1 MLLFQF
7 LVVPLVFKFRK
18 YSAPDPCLEPYP
30 WLNSSRPLH
39 FCCSLNAPQPDAI
52 RMQWED
58 SQVQPADLPQKAS
71 SANVDQPRTLRSAKR
86 LQTAASAVGQR
97 EAEPEH
103 MAEALDT
110 SANETA
116 EERRTR
122 KGKAPIRPDLRP
134 RRGPVWASVE
144 SRERL
149 VSDEE
154 GSTSRDSGSEVSD
167 TPAVAPSA
175 LAETC
180 SPSPQFEELDEQE
193 LTDKRRT
200 APRKVLANAL
210 FGPSRDYVPVV
221 RKGKATGNRKG
232 SGTAST
238 NGRATST
245 STSPPSP
252 RKKRRVKRG
261 AISSYMDGYVDDDLF
276 MVDAD
281 GQPLF
286 DDDGQPLKEDS
297 TYMDAVP
304 NRKRPGKVPRLE
316 WSEEDKLLLY
326 REIQKCPINA
336 KSSFVSA
343 VLHRYGDPMSKDSRD
358 TLILAQSMHLRDQ
371 MKDIVKL
378 RTSRNL
384 PVVGNARFYLPSS
397 DPRKAEF
404 DAERAEATHK
414 RNDDHEERQKIL
426 AKLRA
431 DARKQQ
437 VKNAK
442 KRKRKESE
450 DESTADEDEL
460 EAEEDEQEAPV
471 AQDEEQDELAIENE
485 IGLGD
490 IRDDGQSGEENA
502 TSRSPANEESP
513 VSQEG
518 DAVAGAAAAEEEQS
532 PEPAPAAQPT
542 RVVSDSCPNRMPHP
556 TKDLF
561 LPVNAVAEPPRSQE
575 MSCQYWHCERERC
588 GLRC

>member
-1 MLLFQF
+1 MFLLQF
-7 LVVPLVFKFRK
+7 PVVPLVPKFRK
-18 YSAPDPCLEPYP
+18 YSASDHRFESYPC
-30 WLNSSRPLH
+30 LNSSRPLH
-39 FCCSLNAPQPDAI
+39 LWASLNAPQPDAI

-58 SQVQPADLPQKAS
+58 SQVQPAELPQKAS

-86 LQTAASAVGQR
+86 LQTTTSAAGQR
-97 EAEPEH
+97 KAEAEH
-103 MAEALDT
+103 MVEAQDT

-122 KGKAPIRPDLRP
+122 KGKAPMRPNLRP
-134 RRGPVWASVE
+134 RRGPAWASVE
-144 SRERL
+144 SREQL

-167 TPAVAPSA
+167 TAAGAPDA

-180 SPSPQFEELDEQE
+180 IPLPQFEELDEEE
-193 LTDKRRT
+193 LADKRRT

-210 FGPSRDYVPVV
+210 FGPSREDVPVV
-221 RKGKATGNRKG
+221 RRAKATGNRKR

-238 NGRATST
+238 NARAIST

-261 AISSYMDGYVDDDLF
+261 AISSYMDDYVDDDLF

-297 TYMDAVP
+297 TYLDAVP

-343 VLHRYGDPMSKDSRD
+343 VLHRYGDPMSEDSRD

-404 DAERAEATHK
+404 DAERVEATHK
-414 RNDDHEERQKIL
+414 RNDDHEERQKML
-426 AKLRA
+426 VKLRA

-437 VKNAK
+437 AKNAK
-442 KRKRKESE
+442 KRKGKKSQ
-450 DESTADEDEL
+450 DESTAEEDEL
-460 EAEEDEQEAPV
+460 EAEEDQQEAPV
-471 AQDEEQDELAIENE
+471 AQNEEQDELAIENE
-485 IGLGD
+485 IGVAEVQ
-490 IRDDGQSGEENA
+490 DDGQSGEDNV
-502 TSRSPANEESP
+502 TSRSPVNEESP
-513 VSQEG
+513 VPQEG
-518 DAVAGAAAAEEEQS
+518 DAVTGAADAEEEQS
-532 PEPAPAAQPT
+532 PEAAPAAQPRFT
-542 RVVSDSCPNRMPHP
+542 VSDPCPNRLPSPTENLLPPHQCSCE
-556 TKDLF
+556 T
-561 LPVNAVAEPPRSQE
+561 AVEQINE
-575 MSCQYWHCERERC
+575 C
-588 GLRC
+588 